1 MAAAGPA
8 AALHQPNRYIF
19 QSVTTFFRFFQKT
32 FLTARLGG
40 TYKAAIDGV
49 AAELSGEA
57 LTRLH

>member
-1 MAAAGPA
+1 VGVAGLAAAR
-8 AALHQPNRYIF
+8 HQLNHYIF
-19 QSVTTFFRFFQKT
+19 QGVTTFFQFFSKT
-32 FLTARLGG
+32 FLTERLGG

>member
-1 MAAAGPA
+1 MIRKN
-8 AALHQPNRYIF
+8 ALRLSRFSRPSH
-19 QSVTTFFRFFQKT
+19 FFQKT
-32 FLTARLGG
+32 FLTVWVGG